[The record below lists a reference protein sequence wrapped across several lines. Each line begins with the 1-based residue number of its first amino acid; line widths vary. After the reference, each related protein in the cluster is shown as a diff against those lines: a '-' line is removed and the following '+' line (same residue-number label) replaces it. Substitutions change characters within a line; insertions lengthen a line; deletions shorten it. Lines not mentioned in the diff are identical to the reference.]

1 MEAMALLFTLYL
13 CYLLVFVS
21 SLTLAAGL
29 SLYEKVQLLETNYV
43 RKIFKIL
50 SRKQNIFNKSLHF
63 YYFKG

>member
-50 SRKQNIFNKSLHF
+50 SKK
-63 YYFKG
+63 